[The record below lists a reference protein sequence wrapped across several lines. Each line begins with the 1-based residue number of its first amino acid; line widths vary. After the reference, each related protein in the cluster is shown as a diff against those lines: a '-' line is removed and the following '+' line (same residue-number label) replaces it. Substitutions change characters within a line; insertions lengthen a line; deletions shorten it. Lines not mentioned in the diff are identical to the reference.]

1 MARRGRPPK
10 AVPVE
15 YMEDT
20 APVEPEQKEK
30 PVSVPV
36 AIAEYIRRQVGV
48 DLAPYTT
55 ETTQKLGGGVVL
67 DWKHMPRNHQTRI
80 ISAINAPYCPYR
92 MEWWSA
98 WQNVIYR
105 RNVED

>member
-10 AVPVE
+10 ADPVDE
-15 YMEDT
+15 T
-20 APVEPEQKEK
+20 QVAPVEIEQEIQ
-30 PVSVPV
+30 PVPVPV
-36 AIAEYIRRQVGV
+36 AIAEYIKRQVGV
-48 DLAPYTT
+48 DLTPYTT
-55 ETTQKLGGGVVL
+55 ETTRKFGGGVVL
-67 DWKHMPRNHQTRI
+67 DWKHMPRKHQTRI